1 MTPSPSALDLQPY
14 APADSG
20 RAAPL
25 RVAVAGLGFGEQVH
39 LPALAA
45 CALTEPVALWHPRAE
60 RLEQACAASGLP
72 GFSNFEALLADP
84 TIEALVIAT
93 PPGPRFELAKAAI
106 AAGKHL
112 LLEKPVALNAGQVQ
126 ELQRLALAA
135 GVCVGV
141 DFEYRAVP
149 LFQQLAALLQQGA
162 IGTPWLVKLDWLMGS
177 RADPRRPW
185 SWYSQ
190 RNAGGGVLGAL
201 GTHAFDTLH
210 WLVGPSREL
219 SASCSI
225 AIAERPL
232 ASGQGAKS
240 GADQAMAPVD
250 AEDIALVQLELE
262 TARGQLVPAQVNLA
276 SVARPGRGY
285 WIEIYGSEGSL
296 VLGSS
301 NQGDYVHGFQ
311 LWQARAGE
319 GLQLVEP
326 DPQLAFGRTWVDGR
340 VAPVQ
345 RILHGWATAVG
356 EGKPLVP
363 GLSEAV
369 LSQACCDLAL
379 RSAQDGLRL
388 RP

>member
-1 MTPSPSALDLQPY
+1 MASPPDPKGV
-14 APADSG
+14 PG
-20 RAAPL
+20 GAAPL

-39 LPALAA
+39 LPALSA
-45 CALTEPVALWHPRAE
+45 CPLTEPVALWHPRPE
-60 RLEQACAASGLP
+60 RLAKACSASGLP
-72 GFSNFEALLADP
+72 GFTDFDALLADP
-84 TIEALVIAT
+84 SIDALVIAT

-106 AAGKHL
+106 AAGKHV
-112 LLEKPVALNAGQVQ
+112 LLEKPVALNAEQGQD
-126 ELQRLALAA
+126 LQRLALGA

-149 LFQQLAALLQQGA
+149 LFQQLAALLHQGA

-177 RADPRRPW
+177 RADPGRPW

-190 RNAGGGVLGAL
+190 RSEGGGVLGAL

-210 WLVGPSREL
+210 WLVGPTRQL
-219 SASCSI
+219 SATCST

-232 ASGQGAKS
+232 PSGKGPGPEPGS
-240 GADQAMAPVD
+240 APVD
-250 AEDIALVQLELE
+250 AEDIALVQGELE
-262 TARGQLVPAQVNLA
+262 TSRGQSVPAQISLA
-276 SVARPGRGY
+276 SVTRPGRGY
-285 WIEIYGSEGSL
+285 WIELYGSEGSL

-301 NQGDYVHGFQ
+301 NQSDYVHGFQ

-326 DPQLAFGRTWVDGR
+326 DPLLAFERTWVDGR

-345 RILHGWATAVG
+345 RILHGWATAVR

-363 GLSEAV
+363 GLTEAV

-379 RSAQDGLRL
+379 RSARDGLRL

>member
-1 MTPSPSALDLQPY
+1 MASPPDPKGV
-14 APADSG
+14 PG
-20 RAAPL
+20 GAAPL

-39 LPALAA
+39 LPALSA
-45 CALTEPVALWHPRAE
+45 CPLTEPVALWHPRPE
-60 RLEQACAASGLP
+60 RLAKACSASGLP
-72 GFSNFEALLADP
+72 GFTDFDALLAEPSID
-84 TIEALVIAT
+84 ALVIAT

-106 AAGKHL
+106 AAGKHV
-112 LLEKPVALNAGQVQ
+112 LLEKPVALNAEQGQ
-126 ELQRLALAA
+126 ELQRLALGA

-149 LFQQLAALLQQGA
+149 LFQQLAALLHQGA

-177 RADPRRPW
+177 RADPGRPW

-190 RNAGGGVLGAL
+190 RSEGGGVLGAL

-210 WLVGPSREL
+210 WLVGPTRQL
-219 SASCSI
+219 SATCST

-232 ASGQGAKS
+232 PSGKGPGPEPGS
-240 GADQAMAPVD
+240 APVD
-250 AEDIALVQLELE
+250 AEDIALVQGELE
-262 TARGQLVPAQVNLA
+262 TSRGQSVPAQISLA
-276 SVARPGRGY
+276 SVTRPGRGY
-285 WIEIYGSEGSL
+285 WIELYGSEGSL

-301 NQGDYVHGFQ
+301 NQSDYVHGFQ

-326 DPQLAFGRTWVDGR
+326 DPLLAFERTWVDGR

-345 RILHGWATAVG
+345 RILHGWATAVR

-363 GLSEAV
+363 GLTEAV

-379 RSAQDGLRL
+379 RSARDGLRL